1 MMNKVLN
8 YRNEHGKRLRSPSPS
23 PYFADGGEDGN
34 NDVGEV
40 RETKR
45 PKKGSADADKGEAK
59 GGPRR
64 VSDIDPLEVVKFFR
78 VNTSQLK

>member
-8 YRNEHGKRLRSPSPS
+8 YRNEHGKRLRSPSP
-23 PYFADGGEDGN
+23 YFGDGGEDGD
-34 NDVGEV
+34 NDVVEV
-40 RETKR
+40 REIKR
-45 PKKGSADADKGEAK
+45 PKTEGSPGADKGEAK

-64 VSDIDPLEVVKFFR
+64 GISDLDPLEVVKFFR